1 MAFSTV
7 EQDTR
12 YIINNNLKNRGWIL
26 DKSNPLCNVDFESPR
41 DEKLRKKLKGT
52 HPDYILY
59 ETVSRKP
66 IGVIEAKKEGVD
78 LKKALIQAEK
88 YAEIL
93 EAPLIFAMNGA
104 FCETRWLKNK
114 KPLVLNDEE
123 VKELLREQEAI
134 KFLKEDSNEIF
145 TIPKEVVVSRKEL
158 MNIFNELNNTLRG
171 EGLRA
176 GIERLSEFANILFL
190 KLLSENERQDWWSD
204 VKDQKDTNILGFI
217 NGYVIEEIR
226 KKYGGDVFTPLQISN
241 SRTLR
246 TIINKLDPLILS
258 TIDTDIKGDAFEY
271 FLQKA
276 TSTNNDL
283 GEYFTPRHIIKTMVH
298 LVNPIFKEKVYDP
311 FCGTGGFLTEA
322 FKYIKEN
329 TIIKSEN
336 DEKTLRKNTIFGGE
350 LTTTARI
357 AKMNMILQGDGHSG
371 IEKTNSLTSPKN
383 GEYNVIV
390 SNIPFSQTTE
400 AGSLY
405 YNGIAKNNADAICV
419 LHCLKALKDG
429 GRMAIIVPEGFLF
442 KKPLEGVRRFLL
454 ENSKLQ
460 TVISLPQ
467 GVFLPYTN
475 VKTDI
480 LYFTNVRKER
490 TNKHYFYFDVRNDG
504 YSLDNQRKKLKGQ
517 NDLQV
522 INFTDFKKEDEII
535 TVGFKLVNIEEVKK
549 NNYNLVARKYNK
561 QEYSSKYPLV
571 KFAEV
576 IDLLRGPFGSSI
588 KKSVCISEGYKVYEQ
603 GNVINNDFSLGEY
616 YLDEEKFKK
625 LKKFEISSDD
635 VLITCAGTIG
645 RIAVV
650 PKNIEKGIIN
660 SVLMRLRVNKNVLL
674 PNYLKLLLES
684 SVMQKEMVQQ
694 SMGTSIKNMRPG
706 KELKELLIP
715 VPPLNIQEKIIQDIE
730 NESRRIEKLKK
741 EIKKMEEENLSTI
754 ESIWGE

>member
-741 EIKKMEEENLSTI
+741 EIKKMGEENLSTI